1 MAFILT
7 VFAAVCINM
16 IGMLAIFVI
25 TGLTGKFSMG
35 QASFMAIGA
44 YAAGMIALSFKL
56 PMFVGIL
63 AAIFIGLL
71 FAFLVG
77 LPAVKLRNDYVALI
91 TFGFGEAIVAILNNF
106 ASITGGAM
114 GLSGIPKN
122 TTPLLAFLALVFS
135 IYIVYSFKKSKYGR
149 QCLALK
155 SDELAAAAMGIN
167 TNKIKLIAFMLGG
180 ALTAFAGAIYVYFT
194 TYVEPMGFGWLKS
207 ADWIII
213 VFVGGLNSLT
223 GAVVSGLFL
232 GSLPELLRFA
242 SIWRILIY
250 CVIVLLIVN
259 FRPQGIFGTYE
270 FSFTETLKW
279 LKRVLLSQTAAKI
292 DAKATHEEDR

>member
-1 MAFILT
+1 MSFILT

-44 YAAGMIALSFKL
+44 YAAGMIALSFKVPAL
-56 PMFVGIL
+56 IGILVAIFVGV
-63 AAIFIGLL
+63 F

-114 GLSGIPKN
+114 GLSGIPKK
-122 TTPLLAFLALVFS
+122 TTPLIAFLALVFC

-167 TNKIKLIAFMLGG
+167 VNRVKLIAFMLGG
-180 ALTAFAGAIYVYFT
+180 ALAAFAGAIYVHFT

-223 GAVVSGLFL
+223 GAVVAGLFL

-242 SIWRILIY
+242 SVWRILVY

-270 FSFTETLKW
+270 LNIYDIIRWF
-279 LKRVLLSQTAAKI
+279 KRKLQAISGVDPNSADKEAK
-292 DAKATHEEDR
+292 